1 MRRGAALRRAVSG
14 AFTVYRPSHWI
25 YDNTDLHYGDIFGA
39 EAGIFGYELDGLDYT
54 FRRGLPYP
62 TGSDGAP
69 PSVEI
74 LGMAPAMNAETEHAG
89 EGFRYYLRD
98 HDLRGVA
105 STMLGSTSPESL
117 DERRYGFRHDRPY
130 DEGKG
135 RGRDR
140 GNLRVDHGP
149 QAQRLLHA
157 ADHAEHT
164 RQVFGGVRRQSPIR
178 HCFVAPAMTVER

>member
-1 MRRGAALRRAVSG
+1 
-14 AFTVYRPSHWI
+14 
-25 YDNTDLHYGDIFGA
+25 
-39 EAGIFGYELDGLDYT
+39 
-54 FRRGLPYP
+54 
-62 TGSDGAP
+62 
-69 PSVEI
+69 
-74 LGMAPAMNAETEHAG
+74 MNAETEHAG

-140 GNLRVDHGP
+140 GNLRVDHGLKHNDFYT
-149 QAQRLLHA
+149 QQI
-157 ADHAEHT
+157 T
-164 RQVFGGVRRQSPIR
+164 RNILDKFSAV
-178 HCFVAPAMTVER
+178 